1 MTFILRWPSV
11 LVLLALVAICF
22 VAGGTAAIVLGGLP
36 VDLSTALSPE
46 QIETLGSVTWLE
58 VGLWFGAGLFFFIA
72 MIRLVRRTQAFWS
85 WLIGFALF
93 GGRWAVAQQQEG
105 GLLAT
110 VQSVEVRSFANP
122 QALAAA
128 PDATEAQVAILAIV
142 LIVGVLILV
151 IDAADRA
158 YWERQAA

>member
-11 LVLLALVAICF
+11 LVLFALAAISLT
-22 VAGGTAAIVLGGLP
+22 AGGTASVVLAGLP
-36 VDLSTALSPE
+36 VDLSTSLSPE
-46 QIETLGSVTWLE
+46 QIETLGRVTWLE
-58 VGLWFGAGLFFFIA
+58 AGLWLGAGLFFFIA

-85 WLIGFALF
+85 WLIAFALF
-93 GGRWAVAQQQEG
+93 GGRWALAQQQEG

-110 VQSVEVRSFANP
+110 VQSVDVQSFAQP
-122 QALAAA
+122 QALVAS
-128 PDATEAQVAILAIV
+128 PDATESQVAILAII
-142 LIVGVLILV
+142 LLVGLLILV